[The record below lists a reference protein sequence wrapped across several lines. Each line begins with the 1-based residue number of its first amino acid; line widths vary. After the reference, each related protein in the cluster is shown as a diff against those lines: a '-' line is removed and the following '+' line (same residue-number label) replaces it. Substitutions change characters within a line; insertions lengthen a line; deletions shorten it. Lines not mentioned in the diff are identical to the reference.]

1 MKKEIVIRAR
11 ENSICDAHSPIRTF
25 YLRTLRSPR
34 KHSSENNDE
43 ILLHRRNILHP
54 KRTTLFFLSL
64 SLHPLDRAL
73 EPRKQIIFISKQNA
87 CVAISRA
94 FSGLYIGRKTQCPR
108 NFSENISHISVE
120 RARIERKDRA
130 FKERKKMTVPRNVFE
145 ILCLRKCENLRSTL
159 FRVYCTLTCYTREE
173 EAVCLSNRVTGVK
186 LLGKAH
192 LPWNICLSA
201 LQKFV

>member
-1 MKKEIVIRAR
+1 MRIHQFERFIYEHFAHR
-11 ENSICDAHSPIRTF
+11 ENIRQKITTK
-25 YLRTLRSPR
+25 YYYTAG
-34 KHSSENNDE
+34 
-43 ILLHRRNILHP
+43 ILHP
-54 KRTTLFFLSL
+54 KRATLFFLSL
-64 SLHPLDRAL
+64 SLRPLDRAL

-120 RARIERKDRA
+120 RARDR
-130 FKERKKMTVPRNVFE
+130 KERLRKEIKKMTVPRNVSE

-159 FRVYCTLTCYTREE
+159 FPVYCTLTCYTREE
-173 EAVCLSNRVTGVK
+173 EAVCLSSRVTGVK